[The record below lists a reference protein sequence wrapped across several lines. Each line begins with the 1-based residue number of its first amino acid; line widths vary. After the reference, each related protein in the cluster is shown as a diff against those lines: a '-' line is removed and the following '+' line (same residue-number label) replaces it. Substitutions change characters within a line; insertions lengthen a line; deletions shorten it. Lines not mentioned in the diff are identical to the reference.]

1 MATTVQRSLRAGF
14 WLGWKIE
21 SSWADPL
28 LFLIYSVIRPLGS
41 ALILV
46 VMFFAVSG
54 GRRGPLLD
62 FFVVGS
68 AFWPLVLAGLPG
80 ENPAPRPAPLPRDHM
95 AVSLA
100 RDLVLE
106 RHAAASALVTAVLE
120 DRELWRMTRS
130 VYTSPISWP
139 TFLIGRTLAAT
150 LSAGFGGVVVI
161 LLTGRLF
168 LGVPLTL
175 SPGDIGLLAAV
186 VAAGLAAILALG
198 MLTVAGALMAASD
211 AWHLPEAISAS
222 LYLVAGAVFPVALLP
237 APLQAVARALP
248 LTWWL
253 EALRRLLLP
262 AGARLSFPSA
272 SDGTVLALLGVTT
285 AAAVAAA
292 TVAFRLAERRARRLG
307 LLDRDSGF

>member
-21 SSWADPL
+21 SNWADPL

-68 AFWPLVLAGLPG
+68 AFWPLVLAGLQG
-80 ENPAPRPAPLPRDHM
+80 
-95 AVSLA
+95 
-100 RDLVLE
+100 
-106 RHAAASALVTAVLE
+106 LVTAVLE

>member
-1 MATTVQRSLRAGF
+1 MERAVLAQPAPSPIRGPARRSLDALSGGF

-68 AFWPLVLAGLPG
+68 AFWPLVLAGLQG
-80 ENPAPRPAPLPRDHM
+80 
-95 AVSLA
+95 
-100 RDLVLE
+100 
-106 RHAAASALVTAVLE
+106 LVTAVLE

-168 LGVPLTL
+168 LGVP
-175 SPGDIGLLAAV
+175 
-186 VAAGLAAILALG
+186 
-198 MLTVAGALMAASD
+198 
-211 AWHLPEAISAS
+211 
-222 LYLVAGAVFPVALLP
+222 
-237 APLQAVARALP
+237 
-248 LTWWL
+248 
-253 EALRRLLLP
+253 
-262 AGARLSFPSA
+262 
-272 SDGTVLALLGVTT
+272 
-285 AAAVAAA
+285 
-292 TVAFRLAERRARRLG
+292 
-307 LLDRDSGF
+307 

>member
-1 MATTVQRSLRAGF
+1 VATTVQRSLRAGF

-21 SSWADPL
+21 SNWADPL

-68 AFWPLVLAGLPG
+68 AFWPLVLAGLQG
-80 ENPAPRPAPLPRDHM
+80 
-95 AVSLA
+95 
-100 RDLVLE
+100 
-106 RHAAASALVTAVLE
+106 LVTAVLE

>member
-68 AFWPLVLAGLPG
+68 AFWPLVLAGLQG
-80 ENPAPRPAPLPRDHM
+80 
-95 AVSLA
+95 
-100 RDLVLE
+100 
-106 RHAAASALVTAVLE
+106 LVTAVLE

-285 AAAVAAA
+285 AAAVA
-292 TVAFRLAERRARRLG
+292 LAERRARRLG

>member
-1 MATTVQRSLRAGF
+1 MASSSSTVNRSLRSGF

-21 SSWADPL
+21 SNWADPL

-54 GRRGPLLD
+54 GRRGALLD

-68 AFWPLVLAGLPG
+68 AFWPPVLAGLQG
-80 ENPAPRPAPLPRDHM
+80 
-95 AVSLA
+95 
-100 RDLVLE
+100 LVM
-106 RHAAASALVTAVLE
+106 AVLE

-139 TFLIGRTLAAT
+139 TFLIGRSLAVTA
-150 LSAGFGGVVVI
+150 SAGLGGVVVT
-161 LLTGRLF
+161 LLAGRLV
-168 LGVPLTL
+168 LGVPVAV
-175 SPGDIGLLAAV
+175 SPGDMPLLVAVLAIGL
-186 VAAGLAAILALG
+186 AGILALG
-198 MLTVAGALMAASD
+198 MLTLSGALMAAGD
-211 AWHLPEAISAS
+211 AWHFPEAISAS
-222 LYLVAGAVFPVALLP
+222 LYLVSGAIFPVTVLP

-253 EALRRLLLP
+253 EALRRILLP

-272 SDGTVLALLGVTT
+272 SDGAVLALLASTT
-285 AAAVAAA
+285 AAAVMSAAM
-292 TVAFRLAERRARRLG
+292 AFRGAERRARRLG

>member
-1 MATTVQRSLRAGF
+1 VATTVQRSLRAGF

-68 AFWPLVLAGLPG
+68 AFWPLVLAGLQG
-80 ENPAPRPAPLPRDHM
+80 
-95 AVSLA
+95 
-100 RDLVLE
+100 
-106 RHAAASALVTAVLE
+106 LVTAVLE

>member
-68 AFWPLVLAGLPG
+68 AFWPLVLAGLQG
-80 ENPAPRPAPLPRDHM
+80 
-95 AVSLA
+95 
-100 RDLVLE
+100 
-106 RHAAASALVTAVLE
+106 LVTAVLE

-161 LLTGRLF
+161 LMTGRLF
-168 LGVPLTL
+168 LGVPLAL
-175 SPGDIGLLAAV
+175 SPGDVGLLAV
-186 VAAGLAAILALG
+186 GSV
-198 MLTVAGALMAASD
+198 
-211 AWHLPEAISAS
+211 SARRS
-222 LYLVAGAVFPVALLP
+222 LRHDDL
-237 APLQAVARALP
+237 RALVP
-248 LTWWL
+248 PGQPSGY
-253 EALRRLLLP
+253 ERIGRP
-262 AGARLSFPSA
+262 ISVVGAG
-272 SDGTVLALLGVTT
+272 
-285 AAAVAAA
+285 
-292 TVAFRLAERRARRLG
+292 
-307 LLDRDSGF
+307 SG